1 MIKNTKFLICIV
13 LLLNAGLTFA
23 QDSAKTKNLDAVI
36 VTGQYQ
42 PQSLKNSVYQI
53 RVINNE
59 RIRLSGATNVQQVL
73 NTQLG
78 FRFSNDN
85 SLGISDV
92 QINGMSGRNIK
103 ILLDGAPVLDRFDQ
117 RVSLSQIDVNTI
129 ERIEIADGP
138 MSVSFGS
145 DAMAGVI
152 NIITK
157 KNKVNGFSVTA
168 KVQEETAAKE
178 YHPFNYRGLH
188 SQSINIGNKI
198 NNWDLSA
205 GGSHIEF
212 NGFGSDKYGRGNTWL
227 PKDQWLGNARLGYAK
242 QGFNIYYRIDGMKE
256 KISDRNSINV
266 DLDAALAKSID
277 QQFSTERFMHQLQS
291 NYRFNEKIELASLAA
306 YTDLKRTTATDYRD
320 FIANTSTPG
329 TQPGQQDV
337 SKLKSFSFR
346 NTAQYKMNDKISLQ
360 PGFDFNY
367 EKASGERITG
377 TPSINDYAF
386 FVSAEYKPNDKI
398 NIRPGVRVVKNSK
411 YSAPP
416 LIPSLNTKF
425 ILSKNMDLR
434 IAYGYGFRA
443 PALRELFFTF
453 VDANHN
459 IIGNPNLKAETS
471 NSLNGSLTWTKSDS
485 KKANI
490 AVTLGS
496 FYNIFEKQI
505 VLVPS
510 VPVTVPIQY
519 TYYNIDR
526 TKTAGFS
533 LENKI
538 TSEHIEAGAGLN
550 YIGYNQQYDASI
562 FKDNNRNFLWTPEIN
577 SNIIYK
583 LLKLKTSLG
592 LFYKYVGKKQ
602 DFSYKT
608 IGTQSGL
615 FLTETGNYN
624 LADFTVTTAVHKSI
638 TLSGGIKNI
647 FDETS
652 VKSSTIV
659 SSNVQHNS
667 GGALSVSYGRSY
679 FLGLAINFTKNK

>member
-53 RVINNE
+53 RVINSE

-157 KNKVNGFSVTA
+157 KNKVNGFSLTA
-168 KVQEETAAKE
+168 KVQEETAANE
-178 YHPFNYRGLH
+178 YHPFSYRGLH
-188 SQSINIGNKI
+188 SRSINIGNKI

-212 NGFGSDKYGRGNTWL
+212 NGFGGDKYGRGNTWL

-242 QGFNIYYRIDGMKE
+242 LGFNIYYRIDGMKE
-256 KISDRNSINV
+256 KIDDRNSINV

-291 NYRFNEKIELASLAA
+291 NYRINEKIELASMAA

-320 FIANTSTPG
+320 FIANTSIPG
-329 TQPGQQDV
+329 TQSGQQDV

-398 NIRPGVRVVKNSK
+398 NIRPGFRVVKNSK

-425 ILSKNMDLR
+425 ILSKNLDLR

-443 PALRELFFTF
+443 PALRELYFTF
-453 VDANHN
+453 VDVNHN

-471 NSLNGSLTWTKSDS
+471 NSFNGSLTWTKSDS
-485 KKANI
+485 KTANI
-490 AVTLGS
+490 AMTLGS

-510 VPVTVPIQY
+510 ISVPAQY

-538 TSEHIEAGAGLN
+538 TSKHIEAGAGFN
-550 YIGYNQQYDASI
+550 YIGYNQQYDAAI
-562 FKDNNRNFLWTPEIN
+562 FKDNDRNFLWTPEIN

-583 LLKLKTSLG
+583 FSKLKTSLG

-602 DFSYKT
+602 DFSYQT

-615 FLTETGNYN
+615 FLTETGSYS
-624 LADFTVTTAVHKSI
+624 LADFTVTTAVRKCI

-647 FDETS
+647 LDETS
-652 VKSSTIV
+652 VISNTIV

-667 GGALSVSYGRSY
+667 GGALSLSYGRSY
-679 FLGLAINFTKNK
+679 FLGLTIHLTKNK